1 MAARVPTMRFKYD
14 GSWWRVK
21 IMRPPARE
29 CLEGMADYSTRTV
42 YLDPRAVA
50 ANGLGIIVHEIAHV
64 VLPHVAEEPIL
75 ELERICSAVA
85 KFTGKQCQGQI
96 TIGHHKP
103 A

>member
-1 MAARVPTMRFKYD
+1 MARVPTMRFKYD

-21 IMRPPARE
+21 IQRPPARE
-29 CLEGMADYSTRTV
+29 CLEGMADYETRTV

-64 VLPHVAEEPIL
+64 VLPHVAEEPVL

-85 KFTGKQCQGQI
+85 KFTAKHAKGCI